1 MKKADL
7 IREVANRIRSD
18 ARNAAD
24 QVDRAVNSIV
34 RSLREGKPV
43 RIPGFGTLNPG
54 KIWTFKSDKAQRND
68 S

>member
-7 IREVANRIRSD
+7 IREMANRIRGD

-43 RIPGFGTLNPG
+43 RIPGLGTLNPG
-54 KIWTFKSDKAQRND
+54 KIWTFIAERK
-68 S
+68 